1 MAERRGTS
9 AVRLKAPGGSDAHYL
24 GEYGH
29 VGELQYSFSYPGG
42 PATMQC
48 AIDKPADYRVASMTP
63 GRQVE
68 ILRGG
73 SICWR
78 GVLDEPQPA
87 GDGWTLTGTG
97 TGSLGNDFCDIWSAW
112 RTPDDHINQAIS
124 RGLPWKN
131 AGISTTGI
139 WLGDQQDSGSEQITD
154 YLTESTVQGI
164 VSWSVDSRDGRLTV
178 APIPT
183 AVNRLLVCTDPVAR
197 TVTDDI
203 NRMFIKYQITN
214 DDSGS
219 STVAPTTATYGVAT
233 AENTADIALHGPR
246 EYYYDLT
253 ANGIMAE
260 SDVVQNGQN
269 ILARYNRAT
278 FSGTFNVRQGQL
290 LNLGG
295 YPVDLGS
302 EKAGFV
308 ARLLLSN
315 FAYGG
320 EVLSVAVNVLAG
332 GMKYYDSTQT
342 AEITPFNFVAS
353 SLPDLLAS
361 VFPTKSTVN

>member
-9 AVRLKAPGGSDAHYL
+9 AVWITDPEGNDGHYL

-29 VGELQYSFSYPGG
+29 VGGLQWGSSYPGG
-42 PATMQC
+42 PSTMQC
-48 AIDKPADYRVASMTP
+48 SLDKPPSYRVASMSP
-63 GRQVE
+63 GRLVQVR
-68 ILRGG
+68 RGA
-73 SICWR
+73 SIRWQ

-87 GDGWTLTGTG
+87 EDAWTITATGI
-97 TGSLGNDFCDIWSAW
+97 GSLGNDFCDIWSAW

-124 RGLPWKN
+124 RGLPWRN
-131 AGISTTGI
+131 PGISTTGI

-164 VSWSVDSRDGRLTV
+164 VSWSVDARDGTLTM

-183 AVNRLLVCTDPVAR
+183 TVNRLLVCTAPVAR

-203 NRMFIKYQITN
+203 NRLFIKYQITN
-214 DDSGS
+214 DDSD
-219 STVAPTTATYGVAT
+219 TATTATYGVAT
-233 AENTADIALHGPR
+233 CENTTDIAKHGPR

-260 SDVVQNGQN
+260 SDVIRNGNN
-269 ILARYNRAT
+269 ILARYNRASFGGT
-278 FSGTFNVRQGQL
+278 FSVRQGQL

-315 FAYGG
+315 LGYGG
-320 EVLSVAVNVLAG
+320 EVSAVPVTVLCG
-332 GMKYYDSTQT
+332 GYTYYDSTQT
-342 AEITPFNFVAS
+342 ADVVPFNRVAS

-361 VFPTKSTVN
+361 VFPTKSTVS

>member
-1 MAERRGTS
+1 
-9 AVRLKAPGGSDAHYL
+9 
-24 GEYGH
+24 
-29 VGELQYSFSYPGG
+29 
-42 PATMQC
+42 
-48 AIDKPADYRVASMTP
+48 MTP
-63 GRQVE
+63 GRRVE
-68 ILRGG
+68 VWRGA
-73 SICWR
+73 SLAWQ

-87 GDGWTLTGTG
+87 DDGWTVTAAGI
-97 TGSLGNDFCDIWSAW
+97 GSMGNDFCDIWSAW
-112 RTPDDHINQAIS
+112 RTPDDHINQAIA

-131 AGISTTGI
+131 PGISTTGI

-164 VSWSVDSRDGRLTV
+164 VSWSVDSRDGTLTV

-183 AVNRLLVCTDPVAR
+183 AVNRLLVCTAPVAR

-203 NRMFIKYQITN
+203 NRIFIKYQITN
-214 DDSGS
+214 DDSATAS
-219 STVAPTTATYGVAT
+219 TATYGVAM
-233 AENTADIALHGPR
+233 AENTADVALHGPR

-260 SDVVQNGQN
+260 SDVIQNGNN
-269 ILARYNRAT
+269 ILARYNRASFAGT
-278 FSGTFNVRQGQL
+278 FSVRQGQL

-308 ARLLLSN
+308 ARLMLSC
-315 FAYGG
+315 FGYGG
-320 EVLSVAVNVLAG
+320 ESSAVPVTILCG
-332 GMKYYDSTQT
+332 GYTYYDSTQT
-342 AEITPFNFVAS
+342 ADVVPFNRVNS

-361 VFPTKSTVN
+361 VFPTRSTVS

>member
-9 AVRLKAPGGSDAHYL
+9 AVRITAPDGSDPHWL

-29 VGELQYSFSYPGG
+29 VGNLQYSHSYPGG
-42 PATMQC
+42 PSTMQC
-48 AIDKPADYRVASMTP
+48 VLDRPPSYRVASMSP
-63 GRQVE
+63 GRRVQVC
-68 ILRGG
+68 RGA
-73 SICWR
+73 SIVWQ

-87 GDGWTLTGTG
+87 ENAWTITGTG
-97 TGSLGNDFCDIWSAW
+97 IGSLGNDFCDVWSTW
-112 RTPDDHINQAIS
+112 RDPNDHLNQAIG

-131 AGISTTGI
+131 PGISTTGI

-164 VSWSVDSRDGRLTV
+164 VSWSVDARDGTFTT

-183 AVNRLLVCTDPVAR
+183 VADRLLVCTAPVAR
-197 TVTDDI
+197 TVADDI

-219 STVAPTTATYGVAT
+219 ATVAPTTATYGVAV
-233 AENTADIALHGPR
+233 AESTADIALHGPR
-246 EYYYDLT
+246 EFYYDLT

-260 SDVVQNGQN
+260 SDVIQNGQN
-269 ILARYNRAT
+269 ILARYNRASFGGT
-278 FSGTFNVRQGQL
+278 FSARQGQL

-302 EKAGFV
+302 QKAGFV
-308 ARLLLSN
+308 ARLLLAN
-315 FAYGG
+315 LGYGG
-320 EVLSVAVNVLAG
+320 EVSAVPVTVLAG
-332 GMKYYDSTQT
+332 AYTYYDSTQT
-342 AEITPFNFVAS
+342 AEISPFQRVAS
-353 SLPDLLAS
+353 SLQDLLAS
-361 VFPTKSTVN
+361 VFPTRSSVS